1 MSNETSFLDT
11 AGLSV
16 TNSRFVVNG
25 QTYAMSNVT
34 SVKQG
39 VTPAS
44 KVGPIIMIVLG
55 LLMTVAG
62 ETGPLVTGLLMIGAG
77 VAWWIKAKPTYSVM
91 LSTSSGE
98 AQALASKD
106 QAYIQSVINALNQAI
121 IHRG

>member
-1 MSNETSFLDT
+1 MSNETSFLEI

-16 TNSRFVVNG
+16 TNTRFVVNG

-39 VTPAS
+39 MTPAS
-44 KVGPIIMIVLG
+44 KVGPIILIILGIMFMAAGDAGALIFG
-55 LLMTVAG
+55 LLLIAG
-62 ETGPLVTGLLMIGAG
+62 GI
-77 VAWWIKAKPTYSVM
+77 AWWVKAKPTYSVM
-91 LSTSSGE
+91 LSTSAGE

>member
-1 MSNETSFLDT
+1 MSNETAFLE
-11 AGLSV
+11 ANGLTV

-44 KVGPIIMIVLG
+44 KVGPIIMIIVG
-55 LLMTVAG
+55 IMFMTGG
-62 ETGPLVTGLLMIGAG
+62 EAGPLLIGLAFIAG
-77 VAWWIKAKPTYSVM
+77 GIAWWIKAKPTYSVM
-91 LSTSSGE
+91 LSTSAGE

-106 QAYIQSVINALNQAI
+106 RAYIESVISALNQAI